1 MPIEL
6 FSVPLYVLAGLVLAA
21 FVAGWV
27 DAVVGGGGLIQLPS
41 LLIGLPEQ
49 TPTPFILG
57 TNKLSSVAGTLT
69 ATLTY
74 ARKVAVDLRTAIP
87 IIAFAFGGSATGS
100 SLARFIPKEWLT
112 PIVLAALIGVGI
124 YTLRKPALGL
134 VHEQRHTGLAHYAR
148 AIAIGAVVG
157 FYDGILG
164 PGTGSFFVIGMVAL
178 LGYGF
183 LQASLQAK
191 LANLATNV
199 ASIIVFGIHGE
210 VLWLLGGAM
219 AVANLSGGYLGAKMA
234 IRHGNG
240 FVRRVFLIV
249 IVALVIKLGIDTVRQ
264 FS

>member
-49 TPTPFILG
+49 TPTPYILG
-57 TNKLSSVAGTLT
+57 TNKLSSVAGTLI
-69 ATLTY
+69 ATVTY
-74 ARKVAVDLRTAIP
+74 ARKVPLDLRTAIP
-87 IIAFAFGGSATGS
+87 IVVFAFAGSAGGS

-112 PIVLAALIGVGI
+112 PIVLLALVAVGI

-134 VHEQRHTGLAHYAR
+134 VHQQRHTGAVHYAW
-148 AIAIGAVVG
+148 ATGIAAVVG

-164 PGTGSFFVIGMVAL
+164 PGTGSFFVIGLVAL

-191 LANLATNV
+191 LANLSTNV

-210 VLWLLGGAM
+210 LLWLLGGTM
-219 AVANLSGGYLGAKMA
+219 AVANLTGGYLGARTA
-234 IRHGNG
+234 IKHGNG
-240 FVRRVFLIV
+240 FVRRIFLV
-249 IVALVIKLGIDTVRQ
+249 VVGAMVLKLSYDTITQ
-264 FS
+264 LF